1 MLLPL
6 ITFIDAFGLYR
17 NLYRSLIGIYFIIA
31 VLNTRKRDRRANVFP
46 LTLRLY
52 GSNFADI
59 VEAIKL
65 LTILNRGVEVYIL
78 GTGKILLVAFT
89 LAFLSNMP

>member
-6 ITFIDAFGLYR
+6 IIFIDAFGLYR

-46 LTLRLY
+46 LILRLY
-52 GSNFADI
+52 GSNFVDI

-65 LTILNRGVEVYIL
+65 LAILNRGIEVYIL

>member
-6 ITFIDAFGLYR
+6 LTFIDAFGLYR
-17 NLYRSLIGIYFIIA
+17 NLYRSLIGIYFIIT
-31 VLNTRKRDRRANVFP
+31 VLNARKRDRRANVFP
-46 LTLRLY
+46 LILRLY

-65 LTILNRGVEVYIL
+65 LTTLNRGVKVYIL
-78 GTGKILLVAFT
+78 GIGKVLLIAFT
-89 LAFLSNMP
+89 LTFLSNIP